1 MKASTSLANN
11 VGGTFDKDV
20 VDDDERPT
28 KRVGWY
34 TWSVWTLNR
43 VTVALEFLG
52 CSYFA
57 AGMTYVVFL
66 WP

>member
-28 KRVGWY
+28 KRVG
-34 TWSVWTLNR
+34 
-43 VTVALEFLG
+43 
-52 CSYFA
+52 
-57 AGMTYVVFL
+57 
-66 WP
+66 